1 MFALAAAALLATTS
15 AYAGDAVKGEKDMKK
30 CKACHTIANGDD
42 VIFKGGKT
50 GPNLYGVIGRT
61 AGTEESFTKY
71 GDDLVAVGA
80 AGLVWTEELIVEY
93 VKDPKKFLSAQ
104 LDTAAKSKMTYKLK
118 DGTNVAAY
126 LASVG
131 PVVEEMPMEEMP
143 AEDMATE
150 DAAPAE

>member
-1 MFALAAAALLATTS
+1 MTKMFALTAAALLATTS

-30 CKACHTIANGDD
+30 CKACHTVENGDD

-80 AGLVWTEELIVEY
+80 AGLVWTEELLVEY
-93 VKDPKKFLSAQ
+93 VQDPKKFLSAQ
-104 LDTAAKSKMTYKLK
+104 LDTAAKSKMSFKLK
-118 DGTNVAAY
+118 DASDVAAY

-131 PVVEEMPMEEMP
+131 PAVEEMPV
-143 AEDMATE
+143 EDMPTE